1 MALSD
6 PRRKKQL
13 VILIQKLGLPE
24 NKAIDWS
31 LLDIALTHPSFSK
44 NINYEQLEFVGD
56 AVVRLAAAE
65 VLLETYPDSAVGE
78 FAALRSMMVSDRTLA
93 DFADRYNLERYLL
106 ISNSAAS
113 DQLGR
118 TSRLADAFEA
128 LLGALYLSTHTME
141 LVRPWLDEHLLEKA
155 VEIRQDPA
163 RQNYKD
169 ALQEWTQAHY
179 KQLPV
184 YCVQEISPPTPEQ
197 ERFLAEVWLN
207 EERLGT
213 GTGQSKKA
221 AEQAA
226 AKEAFLITVGKEEPR
241 G

>member
-106 ISNSAAS
+106 ISN
-113 DQLGR
+113 
-118 TSRLADAFEA
+118 
-128 LLGALYLSTHTME
+128 LS
-141 LVRPWLDEHLLEKA
+141 
-155 VEIRQDPA
+155 
-163 RQNYKD
+163 
-169 ALQEWTQAHY
+169 
-179 KQLPV
+179 
-184 YCVQEISPPTPEQ
+184 
-197 ERFLAEVWLN
+197 
-207 EERLGT
+207 
-213 GTGQSKKA
+213 
-221 AEQAA
+221 
-226 AKEAFLITVGKEEPR
+226 LIHI
-241 G
+241 